1 MDEKGWLD
9 MDKLMKNADTAG
21 NTQRIRALRHGRK
34 IQAQVRLLQ
43 ELKVSH
49 KDMALMDPA
58 KYDRMVH
65 SHCDFLWSNYMM
77 IFNRLLRD
85 EIDVDILNRFIE
97 TLIQVEDGE
106 MDEFDASVKVGGILK
121 ELYLDS
127 AIKRKEKQEDKD
139 KLLQAAEAGKKRR
152 PARDISWSQFKTVS

>member
-1 MDEKGWLD
+1 
-9 MDKLMKNADTAG
+9 
-21 NTQRIRALRHGRK
+21 
-34 IQAQVRLLQ
+34 
-43 ELKVSH
+43 
-49 KDMALMDPA
+49 
-58 KYDRMVH
+58 
-65 SHCDFLWSNYMM
+65 M

-139 KLLQAAEAGKKRR
+139 KLLQAAEVGKKRR